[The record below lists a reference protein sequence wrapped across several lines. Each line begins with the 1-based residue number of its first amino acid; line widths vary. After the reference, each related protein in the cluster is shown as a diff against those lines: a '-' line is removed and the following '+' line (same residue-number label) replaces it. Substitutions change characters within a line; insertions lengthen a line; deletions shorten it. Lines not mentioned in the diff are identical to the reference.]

1 MDYPDISVVIAT
13 YERGNLLIQS
23 LEHLRLNLEYAGK
36 VNYVLADDGNLD
48 ETARLIRAEFA
59 SEDFDKGFRWEIVG
73 GERLGLGGNVN
84 RALKA
89 IKTDIVLQLQDDYF
103 LRRPLDLTPHVEKLL
118 ADPTAGWIRL
128 RLLNGQ
134 RFTASIEDRY
144 WRVNWFSDE
153 GYICSDQPHI
163 KHMRFHQH
171 FGYYPEGL
179 RVADTENE
187 WCWRVRQEAQDKGGP
202 GVLIPTWW
210 DCDNAWTHEGDG
222 ELSWKDKGL

>member
-13 YERGNLLIQS
+13 YERWEL
-23 LEHLRLNLEYAGK
+23 LEHCLELLYQNLVYPIDK
-36 VNYVLADDGNLD
+36 TRYVLADDGD
-48 ETARLIRAEFA
+48 ADKTARLI
-59 SEDFDKGFRWEIVG
+59 SEKFGNTPLRWEIVG
-73 GERLGLGGNVN
+73 GNERLGLGGNTN
-84 RALKA
+84 RALKQLQ
-89 IKTDIVLQLQDDYF
+89 TDIVLQLQDDYF

-118 ADPTAGWIRL
+118 ADSTAGWIRL

>member
-1 MDYPDISVVIAT
+1 MDYPEITVLIAT
-13 YERGNLLIQS
+13 YERWELLEGCIKLLDKNLA
-23 LEHLRLNLEYAGK
+23 YAGK
-36 VNYVLADDGNLD
+36 VRYTFADDGDVQATSNQIALHYPNLG
-48 ETARLIRAEFA
+48 E
-59 SEDFDKGFRWEIVG
+59 WEIIG

-103 LRRPLDLTPHVEKLL
+103 LRKPLDLTPHVEKLL
-118 ADPTAGWIRL
+118 ADDSAGWIRL

-134 RFTASIEDRY
+134 RFTASIEDRF
-144 WRVNWFSDE
+144 WRVNWFSEE

-163 KHMRFHQH
+163 KHMRFHNA

-187 WCWRVRQEAQDKGGP
+187 WCWRVREEAQKNGGP
-202 GVLIPTWW
+202 SVLIPTWW
-210 DCDNAWTHEGDG
+210 DCDSAWTHEGDG